1 MATSITPLD
10 ATREAA
16 MHDDTAITLPFGK
29 YRNVSIGEVPEGYLR
44 WLLDGNVLKAA
55 GLRRA
60 VGAELARRGQDA
72 PPPSRPPAPPSPWPS
87 DVREAALRIVR
98 TGAGVLAGRNEMTP
112 ALRRAHSLLMRQLA
126 PEGEGTGGGADG
138 PI

>member
-1 MATSITPLD
+1 
-10 ATREAA
+10 
-16 MHDDTAITLPFGK
+16 MHDDNAITLPFGK
-29 YRNVSIGEVPEGYLR
+29 YKDVLIGAVPEGYLR

-55 GLRRA
+55 GLRHA
-60 VGAELARRGQDA
+60 VEAELTRRGQDA
-72 PPPSRPPAPPSPWPS
+72 RPPSRPPAPPSPWHP

-126 PEGEGTGGGADG
+126 PEGEGTGGGGDG
-138 PI
+138 SI